1 MLVEVTAVTTIVPHV
16 HTSLHRYLCPAIDST
31 IMGRQWNWTGN
42 RDRDAEHEF
51 SLVLKAR
58 QHWRILK
65 ILQEKKRLAEIKFKL
80 LQELLEVRNSIAMCT
95 KQKLELLFRQ
105 SELLVELTD
114 VTDRNYELGLEVL
127 NLKKTTTKVQ
137 EEIMKL
143 KFREVHLLSQ
153 INSVNK
159 H

>member
-1 MLVEVTAVTTIVPHV
+1 
-16 HTSLHRYLCPAIDST
+16 
-31 IMGRQWNWTGN
+31 
-42 RDRDAEHEF
+42 
-51 SLVLKAR
+51 
-58 QHWRILK
+58 
-65 ILQEKKRLAEIKFKL
+65 
-80 LQELLEVRNSIAMCT
+80 MCT